1 MIKLKRI
8 VTDKGFILEE
18 INSEKVNKELIDDGK
33 MEPNELPHVEN
44 NPESAQEHIDDV
56 KEIVDKE
63 KEEEEKVALKTKTK
77 DYTIPGKPF
86 KESKLF
92 KDRSEMSSFIV
103 KLKEQKIKHRVVPLH
118 EDKEG
123 YRFEL
128 KYEKPL
134 EESKKKTNEW
144 YDEEEDD
151 DDFDYSTIKVGDYV
165 DFGGYGKLYIC
176 KIKDDSFWVTDDSKD
191 AGNPDARGWNIKK
204 DRAERII
211 RRANESLK
219 ESKRLSNREIYDILG
234 IEKDNYADYKYL
246 LPQFRELYKKHGD
259 EVSIWL
265 KGDAGISFKKDAII
279 DSTEDLVAVKDEDA
293 SYEVESLKE
302 DLRFAPDMYA
312 VCDIVDNRGGSS
324 FCIRYVSEDKESAI
338 AFAKKLTQDS
348 EDDLDEDHGV
358 LVFKVNS
365 DEWAKLSS
373 GVMNFGRN
381 MPIFD
386 SRESDVEVKESLKED
401 VTYYA
406 VYIDKDGN
414 EEPQEGSESKN
425 REDVED
431 LIADWTARD
440 ACEDGCRFEV
450 RTKKE
455 SLKEEKEEPKLETF
469 DEQMDFLASDEQEA
483 IDGYEKVL
491 ALVEDEHV
499 KAQLD
504 KILEE
509 ERAHKEFL
517 EAVKK
522 DKSLEYSHEEHE
534 EDEEPEEDDDN
545 IDAFNLKDDEVIV
558 DTQEDALSWDDLDEE
573 VDSKEE
579 EYQVQF
585 VDEDDEIYD
594 GGTFTSFEE
603 AKESAI
609 DGYHSKYVGFVIYNA
624 NGDVIFDEGDLED

>member
-144 YDEEEDD
+144 YEEEDD

-211 RRANESLK
+211 RRADESLKEEKEYLSDKVTQVLDDYGILYGDIVENGDGSVNIVGVDEEEWDEVVEAIKAELGLDVLVPDSDHDELDDELIVRERLKKKETGSEAFDRLKTYVGCLSDAEKEMLLDLLKHPRDDKKEESLK

-302 DLRFAPDMYA
+302 
-312 VCDIVDNRGGSS
+312 
-324 FCIRYVSEDKESAI
+324 
-338 AFAKKLTQDS
+338 
-348 EDDLDEDHGV
+348 
-358 LVFKVNS
+358 
-365 DEWAKLSS
+365 
-373 GVMNFGRN
+373 
-381 MPIFD
+381 
-386 SRESDVEVKESLKED
+386 
-401 VTYYA
+401 
-406 VYIDKDGN
+406 
-414 EEPQEGSESKN
+414 
-425 REDVED
+425 
-431 LIADWTARD
+431 
-440 ACEDGCRFEV
+440 
-450 RTKKE
+450 
-455 SLKEEKEEPKLETF
+455 EKEEPKLETF

-491 ALVEDEHV
+491 GLVEDEHV

-534 EDEEPEEDDDN
+534 EDEKHEEDDDN

-609 DGYHSKYVGFVIYNA
+609 DGYHTKYVGFVIYNA